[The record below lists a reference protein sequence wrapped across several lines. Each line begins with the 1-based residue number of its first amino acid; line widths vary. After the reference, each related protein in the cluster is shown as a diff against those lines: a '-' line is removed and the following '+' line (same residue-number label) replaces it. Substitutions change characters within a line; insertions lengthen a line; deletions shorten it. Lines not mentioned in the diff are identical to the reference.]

1 MDQSSKRRRA
11 PEPNAIVARP
21 QTRAETRLLRL
32 HSPQTVQ
39 LGLGLVDEM
48 KIDRPHMAAKLS
60 KLLSYEPNDSSRRK
74 WHESVENEMTHIWAL
89 KLTTGEFV
97 GVLWF
102 ERNFKKTE
110 IVGGIDVLWVS
121 PHHRKGGFGSH
132 LVQSVILRYPEIST
146 WTAFASQ
153 AQKDFGLHGF
163 WRKNGFTEIAEDV
176 GKTTLDGFFVRTAE
190 TGEKCRLSKRR
201 ILAPAVPEVQPPRD
215 GRWTSASLEISEKI
229 NRLVVDLR
237 STAIAG
243 VLGDE
248 RNCAGGCLCPP
259 GEEKIWENSIKG
271 VLESFRPK
279 KSFIAEFRW
288 WLGLLTNK
296 PEIFDRGNRLVA
308 GVEFRG
314 RPESEVELQ
323 VLAGYRIEFWPE
335 SWGDAPLEKANV
347 HGVVTAK
354 GSKFKMVLVG
364 GLAAKIR
371 DTDE

>member
-1 MDQSSKRRRA
+1 M
-11 PEPNAIVARP
+11 
-21 QTRAETRLLRL
+21 
-32 HSPQTVQ
+32 Q

-74 WHESVENEMTHIWAL
+74 WHESVEKEMTHIWAL